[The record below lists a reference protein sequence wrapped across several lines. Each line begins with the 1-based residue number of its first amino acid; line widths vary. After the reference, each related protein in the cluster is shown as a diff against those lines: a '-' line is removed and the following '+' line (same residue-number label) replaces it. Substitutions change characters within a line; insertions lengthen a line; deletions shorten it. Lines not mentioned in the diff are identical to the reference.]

1 MIDID
6 TVMDSIR
13 GRMKHLKQHL
23 DENDPEELL
32 SELLSITGYLAGTL
46 EHKDAGAFIDEM
58 VEKVMNDDWDDDDA
72 PGVNFH

>member
-13 GRMKHLKQHL
+13 GRVKHIKQYL

-46 EHKDAGAFIDEM
+46 ECKNAGAFIDDM
-58 VEKVMNDDWDDDDA
+58 VEKVMNDEWDDEDETPA
-72 PGVNFH
+72 KFH